1 MSMRIFFADF
11 SHVRICGFAGCAG
24 KWICP
29 RRVEIE
35 FVQAA
40 PVLLNHPW
48 WACRRHSLQS
58 IWRLRRKYQNQI
70 IQIFSDDGCLKYWYI
85 NLGGCIIHIHRMNK
99 KKGGEKMRG
108 ADKKEEDRP
117 SFYRWKL
124 AAKRHRNENSNKSSA
139 YYCKTFRNIQTCLMT
154 K

>member
-99 KKGGEKMRG
+99 KGGEKMRG